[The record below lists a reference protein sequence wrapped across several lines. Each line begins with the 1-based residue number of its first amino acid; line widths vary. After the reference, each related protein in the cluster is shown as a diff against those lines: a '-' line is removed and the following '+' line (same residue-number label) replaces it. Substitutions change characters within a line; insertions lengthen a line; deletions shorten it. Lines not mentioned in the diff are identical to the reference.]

1 MTTLFLK
8 DKILNLMTY
17 QWYLTNLG
25 KKILDLIEKYL
36 GLNIICYDNTILKL
50 GSIKSKDR
58 AWQPHHD
65 SKDRVKT
72 YIWLSKFSENT
83 HPLYYM
89 RKTNNDFMYLK
100 KKTQIYFLNFMR
112 EKWIKYLEI

>member
-36 GLNIICYDNTILKL
+36 GTNIYCYDNMILKL
-50 GSIKSKDR
+50 GALNLKIEPGSPIMILKDR
-58 AWQPHHD
+58 G
-65 SKDRVKT
+65 
-72 YIWLSKFSENT
+72 
-83 HPLYYM
+83 
-89 RKTNNDFMYLK
+89 
-100 KKTQIYFLNFMR
+100 
-112 EKWIKYLEI
+112 

>member
-36 GLNIICYDNTILKL
+36 GTNIYCYDNTILKL
-50 GSIKSKDR
+50 GALNLKIEPGSPIMILKDR
-58 AWQPHHD
+58 G
-65 SKDRVKT
+65 
-72 YIWLSKFSENT
+72 
-83 HPLYYM
+83 
-89 RKTNNDFMYLK
+89 
-100 KKTQIYFLNFMR
+100 
-112 EKWIKYLEI
+112 